1 MGGVGGMVAV
11 RSINDAGLDR
21 MNERLS
27 TQYAVGKR

>member
-1 MGGVGGMVAV
+1 MSGVEGEGV